1 MTSKTEVNRPPRANR
16 SSFVEHLVQ
25 THRVYLLMRHLTGLY
40 SMQFEPGAIS
50 RVATCS
56 RICSC
61 KSLAFQQHSTPQN
74 FLMLNLKDFREE
86 RRVEH
91 LVPNQIPILFEIC
104 WNLLF
109 LTD

>member
-50 RVATCS
+50 RVATVVEFVAARA
-56 RICSC
+56 RI
-61 KSLAFQQHSTPQN
+61 STTFNTPKFPDAESKGFPRGAPGRAPGPEPGSN
-74 FLMLNLKDFREE
+74 PF
-86 RRVEH
+86 
-91 LVPNQIPILFEIC
+91 
-104 WNLLF
+104 
-109 LTD
+109 